1 MDSSLSIVFATGTGG
16 TISGIAKR
24 LKEYNPNIKIVGVD
38 PEGSIL
44 AEPDSLNDKRRL
56 EAYHVE
62 GIGYDVSP
70 SPCYCGRKCICGL
83 PQRVEY
89 LLNNMLFVLPR

>member
-1 MDSSLSIVFATGTGG
+1 MMSWVRKLRDFHSPSLVINLLPPSGTGG

-24 LKEYNPNIKIVGVD
+24 LKEYNPNIRIIGVD

-44 AEPDSLNDKRRL
+44 AEPDSLNDSRRL

-62 GIGYDVSP
+62 GIGYDVSD
-70 SPCYCGRKCICGL
+70 CL
-83 PQRVEY
+83 QT
-89 LLNNMLFVLPR
+89 NA